1 MPAEP
6 FTLAS
11 SWLVGGDYDPDTFT
25 LNVETRDGRT
35 YTSVGVPPDVAQR
48 LINSPSPGRTYLGD
62 IKGRY

>member
-1 MPAEP
+1 MPAQA
-6 FTLAS
+6 FALKS

-35 YTSVGVPPDVAQR
+35 YTSTGVPPEVAAGLQ
-48 LINSPSPGRTYLGD
+48 SAQSPGRFYQTE